1 MPPSTETARLALALL
16 VVASLVAVPA
26 AVDARAPA
34 QAVCGV
40 CTDQLDDAAADR
52 GVALERASSDLTIRV
67 AENGS
72 TRWTAHVTLAQ
83 GAEALR
89 NDSLRE
95 AVVAD
100 ARRRTVA
107 DPGAVASRVDDDTLV
122 VSYRV
127 DGATERETGV
137 LLFTAFHENGPVV
150 PFAMGGP
157 GPIYLGADAVAL
169 HAPEGRAVAGDDG
182 RADGSTGD
190 VHWTGAETGIDRS
203 TVVAFVPENA
213 AFPGVRAGVARLLF
227 RL

>member
-1 MPPSTETARLALALL
+1 MLPSTEAARLALALL
-16 VVASLVAVPA
+16 LVASLVAVPA
-26 AVDARAPA
+26 AVDARAPP

-40 CTDQLDDAAADR
+40 CTDQLDAAAADR
-52 GVALERASSDLTIRV
+52 GVALERGSSDLSIRV
-67 AENGS
+67 AENDS
-72 TRWTAHVTLAQ
+72 TRWTARVTLAE

-89 NDSLRE
+89 NDSLRRT
-95 AVVAD
+95 VVAD

-107 DPGAVASRVDDDTLV
+107 DPETVTSGMNDDTLV

-127 DGATERETGV
+127 DDATERTTGV
-137 LLFTAFHENGPVV
+137 LLFTAFQEDGPIT

-169 HAPEGRAVAGDDG
+169 HAPEGRVVAGDDAG
-182 RADGSTGD
+182 ADGSTGD
-190 VHWTGAETGIDRS
+190 VHWTGTETGIDRS